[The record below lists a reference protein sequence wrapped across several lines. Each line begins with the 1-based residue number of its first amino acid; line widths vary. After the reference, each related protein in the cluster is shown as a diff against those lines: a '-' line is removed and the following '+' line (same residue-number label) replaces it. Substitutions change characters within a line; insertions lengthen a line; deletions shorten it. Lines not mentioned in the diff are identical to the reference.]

1 MSNIFKFNSHQTPLT
16 QELIKSLPTEVY
28 SNLLEYIDTIEFVAN
43 LIDPNIKRVKDLPKD
58 EEGKIV
64 VDITIPHVLEDMD
77 YFRAAALHFQK
88 YGRYT
93 LLTEN
98 PHPKSPYRLFW
109 KEEKRRCL
117 EGHVRPD
124 GEWIPGDLY
133 FYWNYCPIM
142 LTKQLGDTKKAL
154 RIKDFPKPW
163 LGDYLFFHYKD
174 QADKAGKHIA
184 MIKMRGVGAAG
195 PDSEPVMTPDGWRTY
210 GDINEGDLLI
220 DRTGKPTKVLE
231 VYPQGLSDIYEISFH
246 DGRKVRC
253 TNNHRWSV
261 LDKRNCS
268 NYKDRVLTTEEMIN
282 IGLYRE
288 FKNNKSYNFYVPDI
302 EPIEFTEK
310 ELTVPPYTLGYLLG
324 DGSMNGTNL
333 RVATNDTEV
342 LDYIL
347 DELDDSYYFTPDK
360 SNNNYNLNS
369 HNRFKATKEDK
380 KKYKNSQ
387 YGFNKI
393 KREVELLNL
402 NVTTGHKF
410 IPSVYKKASIHQ
422 RLELLKGLMDAD
434 GSISKDGGMEFANS
448 NYTLIKDVE
457 ELCRSLGIK
466 CKLGKGR
473 SPRKKVIKGKECNI
487 KQEYR
492 LYIQTANYIP
502 FKIKRKINRFNPN
515 KKVFKGTSIVG
526 IKKLDYKENA
536 RCFLVDNE
544 EHLYLT
550 TDFIP
555 THNSFKAGSLGV
567 LRAVLRKN
575 QKTFYTAYDKQFL
588 NQDGVLNKS
597 WAYLDFLA
605 ENTPFPRMRL
615 KDSLNRMELRMGYKD
630 LDTNAEKGS
639 KGEIIGISSK
649 DDPDKIRG
657 KRGTIYFEEFG
668 KFPKLSDTWNVCR
681 DSTEDGEV
689 AYDMLIAMGCVCAG
703 TKVWTKEGRYVNIEE
718 LKQSDGILGF
728 NVDEEHLSPQTISW
742 MQPPAEKECVEINT
756 KYRQLRCS
764 LDHPIL
770 VRTEQEYK
778 TDVPNGIRRDYY
790 KKLDKWYETVRYKKK
805 IVYKKQWKNAGDI
818 EVGDVV
824 LISEGVDFWG
834 DVTLFDARLVGMLIG
849 DGSYGM
855 RRHYGKLEY
864 KTPSFS
870 NCDEELNTYVE
881 NNYPHTVCL
890 QRPTKDGLRIY
901 KEISIR
907 GLIPKLKEIGIAG
920 QSKAQKRL
928 PSKYMDLT
936 KKDAALLLAGL
947 FDTDGHVCIRPSKSP
962 STVGLTQ
969 SSEEMLIQVKE
980 LLEKFGITS
989 IIRKQMP
996 NLKKTK
1002 GILDRNP
1009 WYTLTISNKKS
1020 LRNFHKNIPLLIQY
1034 KKERLEKIVEIT
1046 YLKEIR
1052 KNNTFKN
1059 MLEERVCEVKKIG
1072 KHSIYNLTALE
1083 DNTYLANNIITHNTG
1098 GTEGAD
1104 FQGAE
1109 DMIYNPDTYNILP
1122 IRNVFDKNASDGK
1135 VCFHWGS
1142 YLNRN
1147 LCYDEN
1153 GNPDVIKALLE
1164 VLTEFNNIK
1173 QTSSDSKALTQ
1184 RRAEKCIT
1192 IQDAVMRTEGTLFPV
1207 VDLKDY
1213 LAEIRTQGIRFFEK
1227 HYIVDL
1233 VFSGGEVKHTL
1244 TDKYP
1249 LRKYKYDPKDKEGAI
1264 EIFELPKKGV
1274 DGKPM
1279 RGRYIAG
1286 IDPYDDDEGVS
1297 LGSIIIFDL
1306 INDVIVAEYTGR
1318 PKFAN
1323 DFYEI
1328 CRRLCMFYN
1337 AEALYENNK
1346 KGLFTYFVQQGSVYL
1361 LADAPQTLVDQHM
1374 MKAHFNNNK
1383 RKGVHATN
1391 EINRRARMLQ
1401 NDWMITSANP
1411 AYQDY
1416 DEEGNLAS
1424 NKLNMHLIRSTAYL
1438 EEAIAWNPDGN
1449 FDRISSM
1456 GMVMLLREEKKQYL
1470 DNIKTNN
1477 SPTKSLAEDEYFTKE
1492 FDERFSY
1499 YEEDSYN

>member
-16 QELIKSLPTEVY
+16 PELIKSLPTEVY

-43 LIDPNIKRVKDLPKD
+43 LIDPDIKRVKDLPKD

-142 LTKQLGDTKKAL
+142 LTKQLGNTKKAL
-154 RIKDFPKPW
+154 RVKDFPKPW

-253 TNNHRWSV
+253 TSNHRWSV

-282 IGLYRE
+282 IGLHRK

-410 IPSVYKKASIHQ
+410 IPGVYKKASIHQ

-434 GSISKDGGMEFANS
+434 GSISKDGGMEFTNS

-466 CKLGKGR
+466 CKLGEGR

-515 KKVFKGTSIVG
+515 KKVFKGTSIVA

-689 AYDMLIAMGCVCAG
+689 AYDMLIAMG
-703 TKVWTKEGRYVNIEE
+703 
-718 LKQSDGILGF
+718 
-728 NVDEEHLSPQTISW
+728 
-742 MQPPAEKECVEINT
+742 
-756 KYRQLRCS
+756 
-764 LDHPIL
+764 
-770 VRTEQEYK
+770 
-778 TDVPNGIRRDYY
+778 
-790 KKLDKWYETVRYKKK
+790 
-805 IVYKKQWKNAGDI
+805 
-818 EVGDVV
+818 
-824 LISEGVDFWG
+824 
-834 DVTLFDARLVGMLIG
+834 
-849 DGSYGM
+849 
-855 RRHYGKLEY
+855 
-864 KTPSFS
+864 
-870 NCDEELNTYVE
+870 
-881 NNYPHTVCL
+881 
-890 QRPTKDGLRIY
+890 
-901 KEISIR
+901 
-907 GLIPKLKEIGIAG
+907 
-920 QSKAQKRL
+920 
-928 PSKYMDLT
+928 
-936 KKDAALLLAGL
+936 
-947 FDTDGHVCIRPSKSP
+947 
-962 STVGLTQ
+962 
-969 SSEEMLIQVKE
+969 
-980 LLEKFGITS
+980 
-989 IIRKQMP
+989 
-996 NLKKTK
+996 
-1002 GILDRNP
+1002 
-1009 WYTLTISNKKS
+1009 
-1020 LRNFHKNIPLLIQY
+1020 
-1034 KKERLEKIVEIT
+1034 
-1046 YLKEIR
+1046 
-1052 KNNTFKN
+1052 
-1059 MLEERVCEVKKIG
+1059 
-1072 KHSIYNLTALE
+1072 
-1083 DNTYLANNIITHNTG
+1083 TG